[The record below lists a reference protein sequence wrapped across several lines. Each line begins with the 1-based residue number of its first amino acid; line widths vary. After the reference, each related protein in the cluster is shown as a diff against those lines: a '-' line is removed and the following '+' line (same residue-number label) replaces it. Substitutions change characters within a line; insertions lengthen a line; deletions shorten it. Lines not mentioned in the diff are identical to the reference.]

1 MATDPNKLS
10 TAFANTPL
18 ANHGQKWSAFWEER
32 FTPWDRG
39 GPSLALLDIITTRPD
54 LIPPPPPPPPPAPS
68 HARQQQKKPTAL
80 VPGCGKGHDALLLA
94 NLGYDVLGL
103 DFSPTAIAEAK
114 ENQKAVLAAAVAA
127 AGNGNRKQNG
137 DGAEPDVNAIRQPN
151 GAEPGSVTWLSGD
164 FFSDSWLE
172 TWPREGKT
180 FDLIF
185 DYTFLCALPP
195 TARPQWSARMSSLLN
210 PATGRLICLEFPSGK
225 PLSQPG
231 PPWGLNPSIYL
242 ALLTRPGQ
250 PLDFSSST
258 LAGDE
263 ADVVVVPPAP
273 SEDGGE
279 GTGLKR
285 LALVKPART
294 HRAGMNEDGS
304 VRDWVHV
311 WSH

>member
-18 ANHGQKWSAFWEER
+18 ANHGEKWSAFWEEK

-54 LIPPPPPPPPPAPS
+54 LIPPPPAPS
-68 HARQQQKKPTAL
+68 PAGQQQKKPTAL

-114 ENQKAVLAAAVAA
+114 ENQKAIVAA
-127 AGNGNRKQNG
+127 AATGDGNGDDNG
-137 DGAEPDVNAIRQPN
+137 DGAEPDVNVIRQPN

-172 TWPREGKT
+172 AWPRADKT
-180 FDLIF
+180 FNLIF
-185 DYTFLCALPP
+185 DYT
-195 TARPQWSARMSSLLN
+195 
-210 PATGRLICLEFPSGK
+210 
-225 PLSQPG
+225 PG
-231 PPWGLNPSIYL
+231 PPWGLNPDIYL

-250 PLDFSSST
+250 PLEFSSST

-263 ADVVVVPPAP
+263 ADVVVVPTAP
-273 SEDGGE
+273 SEKDT
-279 GTGLKR
+279 TGLKR

-311 WSH
+311 FSP

>member
-1 MATDPNKLS
+1 MTTDPNKLS
-10 TAFANTPL
+10 TAFSNTPL
-18 ANHGQKWSAFWEER
+18 AHHGQKWSSFWEEK

-39 GPSLALLDIITTRPD
+39 GPSLALLDILTTRPD
-54 LIPPPPPPPPPAPS
+54 LIPPPPAPS
-68 HARQQQKKPTAL
+68 SPEHQQQQDSPQKPTAL

-103 DFSPTAIAEAK
+103 DFSPTAIDEAK
-114 ENQKAVLAAAVAA
+114 ENQKAVVAA
-127 AGNGNRKQNG
+127 AAATGDG

-151 GAEPGSVTWLSGD
+151 GAESGSVTWLSGD

-172 TWPREGKT
+172 AWPRENKT

-195 TARPQWSARMSSLLN
+195 TARPQWSSRISSLLN
-210 PATGRLICLEFPSGK
+210 PSTGRLICLEFPSGK

-231 PPWGLNPSIYL
+231 PPWGLNPDIYL

-250 PLDFSSST
+250 PFTFSSST
-258 LAGDE
+258 QAGDE
-263 ADVVVVPPAP
+263 ADVVVVPAP
-273 SEDGGE
+273 SEDGA
-279 GTGLKR
+279 GLKR

>member
-18 ANHGQKWSAFWEER
+18 ANHGQKWSAFWEEK

-54 LIPPPPPPPPPAPS
+54 LIPPPPPTASSPAG
-68 HARQQQKKPTAL
+68 QQQRKHTAL

-114 ENQKAVLAAAVAA
+114 ENQKAVVAA
-127 AGNGNRKQNG
+127 AAAGDGNG
-137 DGAEPDVNAIRQPN
+137 DGAGPDVNSIRQPN

-172 TWPREGKT
+172 AWPREDKT

-195 TARPQWSARMSSLLN
+195 TARPRWSARISSLLN

-231 PPWGLNPSIYL
+231 PPWGLNPDIYL

-250 PLDFSSST
+250 PLEFSSST

-263 ADVVVVPPAP
+263 ADVVVVPPAAN
-273 SEDGGE
+273 EDGGE
-279 GTGLKR
+279 GTAGLKR
-285 LALVKPART
+285 LALVKPSRT

-304 VRDWVHV
+304 VRDWIHV